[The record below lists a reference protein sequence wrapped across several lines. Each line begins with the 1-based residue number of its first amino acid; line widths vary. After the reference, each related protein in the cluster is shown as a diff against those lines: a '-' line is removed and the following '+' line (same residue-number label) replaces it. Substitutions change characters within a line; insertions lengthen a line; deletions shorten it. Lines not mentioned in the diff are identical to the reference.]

1 MRYYLLVLSFFLF
14 FASCQRGNR
23 NTEPP
28 TLYAPVSTTEVV
40 ARFAP
45 LAENERFAF
54 TRRNFSRPGVG
65 GQTNFTF
72 YVVRNN
78 DINDVTQ
85 LFTFEDAGSSGPQFT
100 SDLRTAFI
108 MTHGRFADP
117 PPPPNNPN
125 PFLMIDGNVGEIR
138 RLPEGIWRE
147 GAISRVSKDGRY
159 TAFLIE
165 RDAINYRD
173 QVNIFVFDI
182 ETETRRQ
189 FTWRI
194 NSPLQGVWRIFR
206 FENVFRI
213 YAHDDGYIAAV
224 AELDPAT
231 MELRTLW
238 DRTNENHGWNLPNFF
253 ENEEWVDDVLGQPWN
268 PNVRLLHLEN

>member
-1 MRYYLLVLSFFLF
+1 MRYFLLVFGFFLF
-14 FASCQRGNR
+14 FGSCQRGNH
-23 NTEPP
+23 NTEQAAYD
-28 TLYAPVSTTEVV
+28 TPVSTTEVV

-54 TRRNFSRPGVG
+54 TQRNVPRVPVG
-65 GQTNFTF
+65 NAWNYTL

-78 DINDVTQ
+78 DITDITE
-85 LFTFEDAGSSGPQFT
+85 LFTFEDADMAPQFT

-108 MTHGRFADP
+108 LTYGRSATP

-125 PFLMIDGNVGEIR
+125 PFLMIDGNAGEIR
-138 RLPEGIWRE
+138 RLPGGAWR
-147 GAISRVSKDGRY
+147 GGMDNRVSKDGRF
-159 TAFLIE
+159 TAFLIA
-165 RDAINYRD
+165 RDALNYRD

-189 FTWRI
+189 FTWHI
-194 NSPLQGVWRIFR
+194 NSPLQGDWRIFR

-213 YAHDDGYIAAV
+213 YANDGGYIVAV
-224 AELDPAT
+224 AELDPTA

-238 DRTNENHGWNLPNFF
+238 DRTNENHGWRLPRIGG
-253 ENEEWVDDVLGQPWN
+253 EWSDDVSRQHLN
-268 PNVRLLHLEN
+268 PTVRLRHLEN